1 MNLSM
6 KTLLAL
12 CLLAPAAPAL
22 AQGGA
27 FTPEDLIRMRQGLML
42 GQKTQVG
49 LLADWAKHAAAPDER
64 AATWAANLAALAR
77 VVPIGFGEASQDT
90 KAVKTAAKPEIW
102 KNAAE
107 FKRRVTALQE
117 ETAKLAEIARKKDG
131 PAFAKQYAATTAT
144 CKACHDA
151 FRNE

>member
-1 MNLSM
+1 MNRFT

-12 CLLAPAAPAL
+12 CILAPAAPAL

-27 FTPEDLIRMRQGLML
+27 FTPEDLIRLRQGLML
-42 GQKTQVG
+42 AQKTQVG

-64 AATWAANLAALAR
+64 AATWATNLAALAR
-77 VVPIGFGEASQDT
+77 VVPIGFNEASQDT
-90 KAVKTAAKPEIW
+90 TAVKTAAKPEIW

-107 FKRRVTALQE
+107 FKKRLAALQE
-117 ETAKLAEIARKKDG
+117 ETAKLADVAKKKDG
-131 PAFAKQYAATTAT
+131 PGFAKQYAATTAT

-151 FRNE
+151 FRKE

>member
-1 MNLSM
+1 MNRSL
-6 KTLLAL
+6 KILIAVFVLV
-12 CLLAPAAPAL
+12 PAAPAL

-27 FTPEDLIRMRQGLML
+27 FTPEDMIRMRQGLML
-42 GQKTQVG
+42 AQKTQVG

-64 AATWAANLAALAR
+64 AASWAANLAAIAR

-90 KAVKTAAKPEIW
+90 TAVKTAAKPEIW

-107 FKRRVTALQE
+107 FKTRLAALQT
-117 ETAKLAEIARKKDG
+117 ETAKLAEVAKKKDG
-131 PAFAKQYAATTAT
+131 PGFAQQYAATTAT

-151 FRNE
+151 FRRE